1 MTDTLRLGLIGVG
14 NMGAPMAR
22 RLSAAGHA
30 LVIYD
35 LQRAALDALV
45 ASDPA
50 IRAAEDLSEVG
61 ESCQVVITM
70 LPDSAAVRQAVMGDE
85 GQSGLVQAMAR
96 TMGQGGGVIVDMS
109 SSAPTATVALGAEL
123 QDHGLDL
130 VDAPVSGG
138 VPRARDGSL
147 TIMAGGTP
155 TVVDRVA
162 PILAAMGTVHRTG
175 PLGSGHAMKALNNY
189 VSAAGLLAVAE
200 ALIIAQRFGLD
211 PKIMNDVLKVS
222 TGRNNA
228 TDNKVEQYLLNR
240 AFNSG
245 FALDLLLKDVTT
257 AEDLATDLALDAP
270 WLKTCRALLDQATQ
284 ALDPGADHT
293 AAFAFLEQRLIG
305 RDQD

>member
-1 MTDTLRLGLIGVG
+1 MTVMPKIGLIGVG

-22 RLSAAGHA
+22 RLSAAGHT
-30 LVIYD
+30 LMVYD

-45 ASDPA
+45 ASDPSLSV
-50 IRAAEDLSEVG
+50 AETLPQIG
-61 ESCQVVITM
+61 ANCQVAITM
-70 LPDSAAVRQAVMGDE
+70 LPDSAAVRQAVIGGE
-85 GQSGLVQAMAR
+85 GQDGLAQAMAR
-96 TMGQGGGVIVDMS
+96 AMSRGGGVIVDMS

-147 TIMAGGTP
+147 TIMAGGAP
-155 TVVDRVA
+155 AVVEAVA
-162 PILAAMGTVHRTG
+162 PILSAMGTVHRTG

-240 AFNSG
+240 AFDSG
-245 FALDLLLKDVTT
+245 FALDLLLKDVGT
-257 AEDLATDLALDAP
+257 AEDLATDLDLDAP
-270 WLKTCRALLDQATQ
+270 WLKTCRDLLDQAAQT
-284 ALDPGADHT
+284 LDPGVDHT
-293 AAFAFLEQRLIG
+293 AAYAFLEQRLSG
-305 RDQD
+305 QGQD